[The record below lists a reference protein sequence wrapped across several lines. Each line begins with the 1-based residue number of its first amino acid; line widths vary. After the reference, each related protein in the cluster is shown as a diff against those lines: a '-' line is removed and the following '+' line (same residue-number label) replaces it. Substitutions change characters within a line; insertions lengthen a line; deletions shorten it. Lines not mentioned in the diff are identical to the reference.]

1 MFDGL
6 AERLALVFKRLRGH
20 GRLTEEN
27 IIEALREVRLAL
39 LEADVNFRVVK
50 GFIERVRERAVG
62 REVLESLTP
71 GQQVVKVVYEE
82 LVGVLGSARVPLAYA
97 QDSPSVLMLVGLH
110 GSGKTTTAAKL
121 GRWLLS
127 EGRSP
132 LLVAADQARPAAR
145 EQLQILGNS
154 LGIPVF
160 VGTGAALQ
168 VCQESRA
175 VAKERGHNPLILDTS
190 GRLHVDEPLMQELV
204 AIKQAMCP
212 AEILMVA
219 DAMTGQDAV
228 NSALR
233 FDADLGLT
241 GFVLTKLDGDARG
254 GAALS
259 IRSVTGKPIKF
270 VGVGEKLDALEPFH
284 PDRMASRILG
294 MGDILTLVEKAQA
307 TVDHKRA
314 AELTQR
320 IVSEN
325 FGLEDFRLQ
334 LRQLKELGPLE
345 QVMGMIPGL
354 SQQKG
359 LADSGAAERGI
370 KQAEAIINSMTRK
383 EREVPGLIN
392 GSRRRRIAAG
402 SGTSVAEV
410 NRLLKQF
417 SQAQRLM
424 RQLLPGGGGG
434 SGAKR
439 TMAKR
444 LLPFLGS

>member
-1 MFDGL
+1 MFEGL
-6 AERLALVFKRLRGH
+6 AERLGLVLRKLRGY

-27 IIEALREVRLAL
+27 IAEALREVRLAL
-39 LEADVNFRVVK
+39 LEADVNFKVVK

-82 LVGVLGSARVPLAYA
+82 LVEVLGTKRTPLVYGP
-97 QDSPSVLMLVGLH
+97 DSPTTFMLVGLH
-110 GSGKTTTAAKL
+110 GSGKTSTAAKL
-121 GRWLLS
+121 ARWLVS

-132 LLVAADQARPAAR
+132 LLVAADTTRPAAR
-145 EQLQILGNS
+145 EQLQILGRS
-154 LGIPVF
+154 LGVPVF
-160 VGTGAALQ
+160 AGAGSALQ
-168 VCQESRA
+168 VCREARTF
-175 VAKERGHNPLILDTS
+175 AKGPGYNPLVLDTS

-204 AIKQAMCP
+204 AVKGALSP
-212 AEILMVA
+212 AEVLMVA

-233 FDADLGLT
+233 FDAVLGLT

-270 VGVGEKLDALEPFH
+270 ITVGEKPDALEPFH
-284 PDRMASRILG
+284 PERLASRILG

-307 TVDHKRA
+307 SVDRKRA
-314 AELTQR
+314 EELAQK
-320 IVSEN
+320 IHSEG
-325 FGLEDFRLQ
+325 FTLEDFRLQ
-334 LRQLKELGPLE
+334 LRQLKDLGPLE
-345 QVMGMIPGL
+345 QVMEMIPGL

-359 LADSGAAERGI
+359 LARPDAAEQEL

-383 EREVPGLIN
+383 EREVPDLIN

-402 SGTSVAEV
+402 SGTSVADV

-417 SQAQRLM
+417 FEAQRLM
-424 RQLLPGGGGG
+424 RQVIPLGGGAG
-434 SGAKR
+434 R
-439 TMAKR
+439 RLAKR
-444 LLPFLGS
+444 LRPFTGV

>member
-39 LEADVNFRVVK
+39 LEADVNFKVVK

-82 LVGVLGSARVPLAYA
+82 LVGVLGSTRVPLAYA
-97 QDSPSVLMLVGLH
+97 QDSPSALMLVGLH

-145 EQLQILGNS
+145 EQLQILGKS
-154 LGIPVF
+154 LGLPVF
-160 VGTGAALQ
+160 VGTGAALH

-307 TVDHKRA
+307 SVDHKRA
-314 AELTQR
+314 SELTQK
-320 IVSEN
+320 IVSEG
-325 FGLEDFRLQ
+325 FALEDFRLQ

-345 QVMGMIPGL
+345 QVMGMIPGRPNR
-354 SQQKG
+354 G
-359 LADSGAAERGI
+359 LADSGAAERG
-370 KQAEAIINSMTRK
+370 S
-383 EREVPGLIN
+383 
-392 GSRRRRIAAG
+392 
-402 SGTSVAEV
+402 
-410 NRLLKQF
+410 NRLRRSLTPRPKASPRLIRKPSPTDCRRKRHICGRGESAPQTVL
-417 SQAQRLM
+417 SGPEIDATAPAGGREWCQTNDGQAPAAF
-424 RQLLPGGGGG
+424 PGIMTPHG
-434 SGAKR
+434 
-439 TMAKR
+439 
-444 LLPFLGS
+444 

>member
-1 MFDGL
+1 
-6 AERLALVFKRLRGH
+6 
-20 GRLTEEN
+20 
-27 IIEALREVRLAL
+27 
-39 LEADVNFRVVK
+39 
-50 GFIERVRERAVG
+50 
-62 REVLESLTP
+62 
-71 GQQVVKVVYEE
+71 
-82 LVGVLGSARVPLAYA
+82 
-97 QDSPSVLMLVGLH
+97 
-110 GSGKTTTAAKL
+110 
-121 GRWLLS
+121 
-127 EGRSP
+127 
-132 LLVAADQARPAAR
+132 
-145 EQLQILGNS
+145 
-154 LGIPVF
+154 
-160 VGTGAALQ
+160 
-168 VCQESRA
+168 
-175 VAKERGHNPLILDTS
+175 
-190 GRLHVDEPLMQELV
+190 
-204 AIKQAMCP
+204 
-212 AEILMVA
+212 
-219 DAMTGQDAV
+219 MTGQDAV

-233 FDADLGLT
+233 FDAELGLT

-314 AELTQR
+314 SELTQK
-320 IVSEN
+320 IASEG
-325 FGLEDFRLQ
+325 FALEDFRLQ

-424 RQLLPGGGGG
+424 RQLLPGAGGG

>member
-1 MFDGL
+1 
-6 AERLALVFKRLRGH
+6 
-20 GRLTEEN
+20 
-27 IIEALREVRLAL
+27 
-39 LEADVNFRVVK
+39 
-50 GFIERVRERAVG
+50 
-62 REVLESLTP
+62 
-71 GQQVVKVVYEE
+71 VY
-82 LVGVLGSARVPLAYA
+82 
-97 QDSPSVLMLVGLH
+97 
-110 GSGKTTTAAKL
+110 
-121 GRWLLS
+121 
-127 EGRSP
+127 
-132 LLVAADQARPAAR
+132 
-145 EQLQILGNS
+145 
-154 LGIPVF
+154 
-160 VGTGAALQ
+160 VGTGAPIQ
-168 VCQESRA
+168 VCQEARA

-190 GRLHVDEPLMQELV
+190 GRLHVDEPLMQELS
-204 AIKQAMCP
+204 AIKQAMSP

-228 NSALR
+228 NSARR

-294 MGDILTLVEKAQA
+294 MGDILTLAEKAQA
-307 TVDHKRA
+307 AVDQKQG
-314 AELTQR
+314 AELARKLASNGFT
-320 IVSEN
+320 
-325 FGLEDFRLQ
+325 LEDFRLQ

-354 SQQKG
+354 SRHKELSDG
-359 LADSGAAERGI
+359 DAAEREL
-370 KQAEAIINSMTRK
+370 KRAEAIIGSMTRK
-383 EREVPGLIN
+383 EREAPGLIN
-392 GSRRRRIAAG
+392 GSRRRRIAGG

-424 RQLLPGGGGG
+424 RQFLPQG
-434 SGAKR
+434 SSGVGRK
-439 TMAKR
+439 MAKR

>member
-6 AERLALVFKRLRGH
+6 AERLGLVFKRLRGH

-27 IIEALREVRLAL
+27 INEGLREVRLAL

-50 GFIERVRERAVG
+50 GFIERIRERSVG

-82 LVGVLGSARVPLAYA
+82 LVGVLGGTRVPLAYT
-97 QDSPSVLMLVGLH
+97 QEPPTVLMLVGLH
-110 GSGKTTTAAKL
+110 GSGKTTTAGKL
-121 GRWLLS
+121 ARWLLS

-132 LLVAADQARPAAR
+132 LLVAADQTRPAAR

-160 VGTGAALQ
+160 VGTGSALQ
-168 VCQESRA
+168 VCQEARG
-175 VAKERGHNPLILDTS
+175 VAKERGHNALILDTS

-204 AIKQAMCP
+204 AIKHAMCP
-212 AEILMVA
+212 AEVLMVA

-307 TVDHKRA
+307 TVDQKRA
-314 AELTQR
+314 AEVTQK
-320 IVSEN
+320 IASVG
-325 FGLEDFRLQ
+325 FTLEDFRLQ

-354 SQQKG
+354 SQHKG
-359 LADSGAAERGI
+359 LADGGAAEQEFR
-370 KQAEAIINSMTRK
+370 QAEAIMNSMTRK
-383 EREVPGLIN
+383 ERESPGIIS

-424 RQLLPGGGGG
+424 RQLLPRDG
-434 SGAKR
+434 SGAGRK
-439 TMAKR
+439 MAKR
-444 LLPFLGS
+444 LLPFLAG

>member
-1 MFDGL
+1 
-6 AERLALVFKRLRGH
+6 
-20 GRLTEEN
+20 
-27 IIEALREVRLAL
+27 
-39 LEADVNFRVVK
+39 
-50 GFIERVRERAVG
+50 
-62 REVLESLTP
+62 
-71 GQQVVKVVYEE
+71 
-82 LVGVLGSARVPLAYA
+82 
-97 QDSPSVLMLVGLH
+97 
-110 GSGKTTTAAKL
+110 
-121 GRWLLS
+121 
-127 EGRSP
+127 
-132 LLVAADQARPAAR
+132 
-145 EQLQILGNS
+145 
-154 LGIPVF
+154 
-160 VGTGAALQ
+160 
-168 VCQESRA
+168 
-175 VAKERGHNPLILDTS
+175 
-190 GRLHVDEPLMQELV
+190 
-204 AIKQAMCP
+204 
-212 AEILMVA
+212 
-219 DAMTGQDAV
+219 
-228 NSALR
+228 
-233 FDADLGLT
+233 
-241 GFVLTKLDGDARG
+241 
-254 GAALS
+254 
-259 IRSVTGKPIKF
+259 VTGKPIKF

-307 TVDHKRA
+307 SVDHKRA
-314 AELTQR
+314 SELTQK
-320 IVSEN
+320 IASEG
-325 FGLEDFRLQ
+325 FALEDFRLQ

-424 RQLLPGGGGG
+424 RQLLPGGG